1 MAAWLARTSTWLVDH
16 HWGPYLFA
24 LLLLLA
30 FSEAAFFVGFVLP
43 GETALVLGGALCATG
58 VFPLA
63 LFGPAAVLA
72 AIAGDSLGYLVGRR
86 FGPRM
91 RQSWAGRKLGEQRW
105 AAAEWFF
112 ARHGGKAVFLGR
124 AQAVL
129 RALVPALAGSSG
141 MAYRTF
147 LRWNAMGALVWG
159 GGVVLLGYAFAH
171 SLATLETGLKYWGI
185 GALLVLVGGFVVLR
199 RVQKRAELEMAE
211 QMRAYAGSQ
220 AGDVEAHEP
229 LEGEV

>member
-1 MAAWLARTSTWLVDH
+1 MAAWLERTSTWLVDH

-30 FSEAAFFVGFVLP
+30 FAEAGFFIGFVLP

-63 LFGPAAVLA
+63 LFAPAAVLA
-72 AIAGDSLGYLVGRR
+72 AIGGDSLGYAIGRR
-86 FGPRM
+86 FGPRI
-91 RQSWAGRKLGEQRW
+91 RASWAGRWLGEQRW

-112 ARHGGKAVFLGR
+112 DRHGGKAVFLGR

-141 MAYRTF
+141 LRYRTF
-147 LRWNAMGALVWG
+147 LRWNAAGAVVWG

-171 SLATLETGLKYWGI
+171 SLTALETGLKYWGI
-185 GALLVLVGGFVVLR
+185 AALVVLVGGFLVLH
-199 RVQKRAELEMAE
+199 RVQKRAVARVAD
-211 QMRAYAGSQ
+211 QMRSYAGGQ
-220 AGDVEAHEP
+220 AGAVQAHEA
-229 LEGEV
+229 LDDEG